1 MAPPADVGARQS
13 LARLLLACVACVCVT
28 ACGAGGAAGSLP
40 GYELRVSRLPGAG
53 LVLTD
58 GHGFS
63 LYIYTP
69 DHRGR
74 SQCSAVCARDWP
86 PLTLP
91 AGVRHAVAGRGVRAS
106 LLGTVRRPGG
116 ARQVTYNG
124 WPLYLWQGDH
134 EPGQATGQADDM
146 GLWYL
151 LSPSGSIN
159 ENPVSGQGGD

>member
-1 MAPPADVGARQS
+1 MAPPADVGARRS
-13 LARLLLACVACVCVT
+13 LARLLLACVACAGVT
-28 ACGAGGAAGSLP
+28 ACGAGGAAGSVP
-40 GYELRVSRLPGAG
+40 SYELQVSRLPGAG
-53 LVLTD
+53 PVLTD

-74 SQCSAVCARDWP
+74 SQCSGVCARDWP

-91 AGVRHAVAGRGVRAS
+91 VGVRHAVAGRGVHAS
-106 LLGTVRRPGG
+106 LLGTVRRAGG
-116 ARQVTYNG
+116 ARQVTYDG
-124 WPLYLWQGDH
+124 RPLYLWQGDH

-151 LSPSGSIN
+151 LSPSGSVN
-159 ENPVSGQGGD
+159 RNPVSGQGGD

>member
-1 MAPPADVGARQS
+1 VGARHG
-13 LARLLLACVACVCVT
+13 LVRLLLACLTCGCVA
-28 ACGAGGAAGSLP
+28 ACGAGGAAVSRP
-40 GYELRVSRLPGAG
+40 SYELEVSRLPGAG
-53 LVLTD
+53 PVLTD

-69 DHRGR
+69 DHRRR
-74 SQCSAVCARDWP
+74 SQCSGVCARDWP

-91 AGVRHAVAGRGVRAS
+91 AGVQHAVAGRGVHAS
-106 LLGTVRRPGG
+106 LLGTVRRAGG
-116 ARQVTYNG
+116 ARQVTYDG

-151 LSPSGSIN
+151 VSPGGSVDKA
-159 ENPVSGQGGD
+159 PVSGQGGD